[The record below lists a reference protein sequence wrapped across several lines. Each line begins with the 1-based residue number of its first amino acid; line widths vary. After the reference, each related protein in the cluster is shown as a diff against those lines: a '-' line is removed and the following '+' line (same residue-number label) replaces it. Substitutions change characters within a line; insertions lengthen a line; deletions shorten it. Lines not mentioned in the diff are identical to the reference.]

1 MRFRF
6 TYSRFP
12 KEAASPL
19 NQLRLAPW
27 RKRKKITDKND
38 RPSERIPAR
47 IFSKRR
53 RLLMNSCWLLMNSR
67 RLLMNIK
74 LKTTTLLTFY
84 HKAIFLSISAFPK
97 TKKDA
102 DTTLIRVHRV
112 EAAAKEKL

>member
-1 MRFRF
+1 
-6 TYSRFP
+6 
-12 KEAASPL
+12 
-19 NQLRLAPW
+19 
-27 RKRKKITDKND
+27 
-38 RPSERIPAR
+38 
-47 IFSKRR
+47 
-53 RLLMNSCWLLMNSR
+53 
-67 RLLMNIK
+67 MNIK